1 MIISTGPEGTPR
13 ALQLNLECA
22 AAETDDKFT
31 IDNTD
36 CEYTIHYKTCY
47 ACAKGC
53 AGGGGGGGGGGGTPG
68 EMTFFEIFFI
78 VFISSLCVYC
88 IGGVIF
94 NVYKMERKGTEA
106 IPNKEFW
113 GALPGYVK
121 DGFVF
126 TGETTVNVV
135 NRLRGQGGGGGG
147 NLDYRPA
154 SPDTESYQGNDDG
167 TFEKA

>member
-1 MIISTGPEGTPR
+1 LIISTGPEGTPR
-13 ALQLNLECA
+13 ALQLNLECDT
-22 AAETDDKFT
+22 AETDDKFT

-106 IPNKEFW
+106 IPNKQFW

-135 NRLRGQGGGGGG
+135 NRLRGQGGGGDT
-147 NLDYRPA
+147 NYRPA
-154 SPDTESYQGNDDG
+154 SPDTESYQDNDNG